1 MELVPKAVTDGPA
14 SSSYARRRSKVVAVR
29 AVEVDTAIS
38 YDLLLGHRRALVR
51 LSESYFVR

>member
-14 SSSYARRRSKVVAVR
+14 SSSYARRRSKVAVR

-38 YDLLLGHRRALVR
+38 YDLLLGHRTALGSVR
-51 LSESYFVR
+51 VILLVE